1 MATYKNY
8 LAYYFLGA
16 AVTKCRTPDDFTQ
29 IYRLTVLEARHS
41 QSSSQQ
47 AGSFCEENVC
57 HTAKPP
63 PPSFWWLLAISGL
76 PWLVEASPQFLYL
89 HMVFSLYAGPIPPFY
104 KDTRKLDGR
113 TSHSSMASSKF
124 KYYICKDRFQ
134 IQSYSE
140 LLENRTPLYEVRGTQ
155 VNPQHLESS

>member
-63 PPSFWWLLAISGL
+63 PPASGGYWQSLA
-76 PWLVEASPQFLYL
+76 
-89 HMVFSLYAGPIPPFY
+89 SL
-104 KDTRKLDGR
+104 DL
-113 TSHSSMASSKF
+113 
-124 KYYICKDRFQ
+124 
-134 IQSYSE
+134 
-140 LLENRTPLYEVRGTQ
+140 
-155 VNPQHLESS
+155 